1 MFNNVNS
8 TFLRIKEDSDNDW
21 KDNFEIKGKIF
32 EYFQRT
38 AKERKKKCWNEM
50 KIREEE
56 RNWKRRKSFLCH
68 FPFSF
73 FFFSFSVVL
82 NSYFTHRFSFSLT
95 LTYLLCLILHS
106 SSVRHFFLFLIQI
119 ILSTVIVI
127 NCAIIWV
134 CVCSE
139 LWNFNFPLVFPFV
152 PHVFFGT
159 LLSTHKIFHLQNDD
173 NFFFVSVCMSVC
185 VCVCVCSG
193 CGNFF
198 SFVPFYF
205 RK

>member
-8 TFLRIKEDSDNDW
+8 TLLRMKEDSDNDW

-38 AKERKKKCWNEM
+38 AKEKKCWNEM

-73 FFFSFSVVL
+73 FFAVPISLLYTQIFFL
-82 NSYFTHRFSFSLT
+82 SLT
-95 LTYLLCLILHS
+95 LTYSVNS
-106 SSVRHFFLFLIQI
+106 SFIVRATIFSFLFLIQI
-119 ILSTVIVI
+119 ILSTVRICCDLLC
-127 NCAIIWV
+127 NYWV

-139 LWNFNFPLVFPFV
+139 L
-152 PHVFFGT
+152 
-159 LLSTHKIFHLQNDD
+159 
-173 NFFFVSVCMSVC
+173 
-185 VCVCVCSG
+185 
-193 CGNFF
+193 
-198 SFVPFYF
+198 
-205 RK
+205 